1 MEQQLQ
7 AMVTVLALVNPV
19 ICGAMFAE
27 IEAGQASATR
37 LADATKATLAV
48 LVILV
53 AAALVGARLLQVFGV
68 SLEAFSIAGG
78 GVLTWIGFLML
89 GGNPV
94 HAQSSSKDGRAET
107 TIAHP
112 SDPVRDQSWHDYRSH
127 HACGCA

>member
-1 MEQQLQ
+1 MKPHLQ
-7 AMVTVLALVNPV
+7 SIVTVLSLVNPV
-19 ICGAMFAE
+19 ICGAMFAQ
-27 IEAGQASATR
+27 IEVGQDRGVR
-37 LADATKATLAV
+37 LADATKVALCV
-48 LVILV
+48 LVILIV
-53 AAALVGARLLQVFGV
+53 AALAGTRVLQVFGV
-68 SLEAFSIAGG
+68 SLDAFAIAGG
-78 GVLTWIGFLML
+78 GVLNWIGFLML